1 MPKDGK
7 IYVKPQSLAQKKVT
21 GYDRVKQETM
31 DRNNEILNALGLK
44 SIPYPFCSSQPTRE
58 GKNNVDGDESD
69 EDFHL
74 PENVEGLHF
83 SSDDDEVHGSQK
95 KKGQPSRAVAKN
107 EAQMQPSTAM
117 AATLQPSP
125 SQLPQLPVIDQ
136 MQPSTATNQPQPP
149 PIVTQKVP
157 RRPVGAMTGTSQP
170 SPTTSQ
176 MLPSQFVDQSQPPK
190 AANQLHAPPSVT
202 TELPCNPAE
211 AMAATP
217 QPSPTTGQIPPSK
230 FVDQTQP
237 PTAANQPQGPPSLT
251 TKLPRNPAGA
261 MAGTAQ
267 PSPIVSQVQPPPI
280 TDQMQTPPP
289 VVSSKRSRSVES
301 MAASRGRGPSRPH
314 KDWGTGKKLEVV
326 LDKYD
331 LPIGTTAGVL
341 QSQLGILAR
350 KANTNVP
357 DVYKH
362 NCLMSV
368 GKKWKDWKDYLKRN
382 YYDIYETDAERVAN
396 CPDRVD
402 PNQWRILVAFWGGQL
417 ATLAA
422 AKGGVEPDR
431 LEVFQKTH
439 TKKDGKPVDEAS
451 KIAIARIDER
461 ISQVPV
467 SLQSPTYREKVFTDV
482 LGQDTRGRVRTFGLG
497 PCPSQVWGTRFTRS
511 QELHDR
517 DQLHAEL
524 RKEVLAEVDDRLSR
538 LERKCARFEAHAK
551 DIGYPLPPSPEDDS
565 PISPSHNGQNGSGQ
579 SCNEEHVLDANRPQ
593 QQIGDDRS
601 RPLRAWTDEELMY
614 EMELS

>member
-1 MPKDGK
+1 MRKK
-7 IYVKPQSLAQKKVT
+7 QSRWPIGAMA
-21 GYDRVKQETM
+21 ETLQLVPTTSQLQQSP
-31 DRNNEILNALGLK
+31 NIVQA
-44 SIPYPFCSSQPTRE
+44 QPTIATTPPI
-58 GKNNVDGDESD
+58 VT
-69 EDFHL
+69 
-74 PENVEGLHF
+74 
-83 SSDDDEVHGSQK
+83 K
-95 KKGQPSRAVAKN
+95 KLTRSRVG
-107 EAQMQPSTAM
+107 AM
-117 AATLQPSP
+117 AATLQPSL

-157 RRPVGAMTGTSQP
+157 RRPTGAMAGTSQP

-190 AANQLHAPPSVT
+190 AANQPHAPPSVT

-211 AMAATP
+211 AMATTP
-217 QPSPTTGQIPPSK
+217 QPSALTSQIPPSQ

-237 PTAANQPQGPPSLT
+237 PTAANQPQGPLSLT

-350 KANTNVP
+350 KSNLAPANTNVP

-362 NCLMSV
+362 NYLMSV

-382 YYDIYETDAERVAN
+382 YYDIYEIDAERVAN

-439 TKKDGKPVDEAS
+439 TKRDGKPVDEAS

-482 LGQDTRGRVRTFGLG
+482 LGQDTRGRGRTFGLG
-497 PCPSQVWGTRFTRS
+497 PCPSQAWGMRFTRS

-517 DQLHAEL
+517 DQLRAEV

-551 DIGYPLPPSPEDDS
+551 DIGYPMPPSPEDDS

-579 SCNEEHVLDANRPQ
+579 SCKEEHVLDANRPQ
-593 QQIGDDRS
+593 QQNGDDRS
-601 RPLRAWTDEELMY
+601 RPLRAWIDEEVR
-614 EMELS
+614 ERLSWLFFCWEVV

>member
-21 GYDRVKQETM
+21 GYDKVKQETM

-95 KKGQPSRAVAKN
+95 KKGQPSRAAAKN
-107 EAQMQPSTAM
+107 EAQMQPSIAM

-217 QPSPTTGQIPPSK
+217 QPSPTTDQIPPSK

-350 KANTNVP
+350 KSNLAPLTYTDWRAPQLNPYKERIWDEVKANTNVP

-417 ATLAA
+417 AT
-422 AKGGVEPDR
+422 
-431 LEVFQKTH
+431 
-439 TKKDGKPVDEAS
+439 
-451 KIAIARIDER
+451 ARIDER